1 MNNAKIIKLA
11 NMQVPKGYVEPRTA
25 YELKEDAKD
34 ALAEL
39 LYTKKA
45 AWAKEAHNL
54 AEIGAYTRLVT
65 YLESQAW
72 SDTVKYALKAAR
84 ILVAVEAQQPQ
95 RIARPKILV
104 WRG

>member
-1 MNNAKIIKLA
+1 MKNEKIMRLA
-11 NMQVPKGYVEPRTA
+11 NMQVPKGYVAPRAA

-34 ALAEL
+34 VLAEL

-45 AWAKEAHNL
+45 AWAKEARNL
-54 AEIGAYTRLVT
+54 AEIGAYTRLVS
-65 YLESQAW
+65 YLESQVW

-84 ILVAVEAQQPQ
+84 ILVAVEVQQPQ
-95 RIARPKILV
+95 RTGKPKILV

>member
-11 NMQVPKGYVEPRTA
+11 NMQVPKGYVAPKAA

-39 LYTKKA
+39 LYTKKV
-45 AWAKEAHNL
+45 AWAKEARNL

-65 YLESQAW
+65 HLENQVW
-72 SDTVKYALKAAR
+72 NDTVKYALKAAR

-95 RIARPKILV
+95 KTVRPKILV
-104 WRG
+104 WRA

>member
-1 MNNAKIIKLA
+1 MRNEKLIKLI
-11 NMQVPKGYVEPRTA
+11 NTQVPKGYVPPKTA

-45 AWAKEAHNL
+45 AWAKEARNL
-54 AEIGAYTRLVT
+54 AEIGAYTRLVS
-65 YLESQAW
+65 YLESQVW
-72 SDTVKYALKAAR
+72 NDTVKYALKAAR

-95 RIARPKILV
+95 RTTRPKILV

>member
-1 MNNAKIIKLA
+1 MKNEKLIKLI
-11 NMQVPKGYVEPRTA
+11 NTQVPRGYIAPKVA
-25 YELKEDAKD
+25 YEIKEDTKD

-45 AWAKEAHNL
+45 AWAKEARNL

-65 YLESQAW
+65 HLENQVW
-72 SDTVKYALKAAR
+72 NDTVKYALKAAR
-84 ILVAVEAQQPQ
+84 ILAALGAQEPKKVKPQ
-95 RIARPKILV
+95 ILV

>member
-1 MNNAKIIKLA
+1 MKNEKLIKLV
-11 NMQVPKGYVEPRTA
+11 NTQIPKGYVTPKAA

-45 AWAKEAHNL
+45 AWAKEARNL

-65 YLESQAW
+65 HLENQVW

-95 RIARPKILV
+95 RTVRPKILV

>member
-11 NMQVPKGYVEPRTA
+11 NMQVPKGYVAPKAA

-45 AWAKEAHNL
+45 AWAKEARNL
-54 AEIGAYTRLVT
+54 AEIGAYTRLVS
-65 YLESQAW
+65 YLESQVW
-72 SDTVKYALKAAR
+72 NDTVKYALKAAR

>member
-11 NMQVPKGYVEPRTA
+11 NTQVPKGYLTPKAA

-34 ALAEL
+34 VLAEL

-45 AWAKEAHNL
+45 AWAKEARNL

-65 YLESQAW
+65 HLENQVW
-72 SDTVKYALKAAR
+72 SDTIKYALHAAR
-84 ILVAVEAQQPQ
+84 ILAALPEEKPHVRHVVG
-95 RIARPKILV
+95 V
-104 WRG
+104 WRTQ

>member
-1 MNNAKIIKLA
+1 MNNAKIIKLV
-11 NMQVPKGYVEPRTA
+11 NMQVPKGYVAPRTA

-45 AWAKEAHNL
+45 AWAKEARNL
-54 AEIGAYTRLVT
+54 VEIGAYTRLVS
-65 YLESQAW
+65 YLESQVW
-72 SDTVKYALKAAR
+72 SDTVKYSLHAAR

-95 RIARPKILV
+95 RTTRPKILV